1 MTILRT
7 KVVVKRVSGTGGTG
21 TVETSTAAIGTKP
34 QFEADS
40 ISVARASSK
49 DLNTVGEFGG
59 QPIETA
65 FLATEADGEAVAAY
79 LAGVNSAY
87 PQLATVMLDNETT
100 SNLETMRDVDL
111 SDRISATESV
121 TNAEL
126 DAFVE
131 QIEHRI
137 TNGGLKHEVRLLVSA
152 RARLTGIFADDAD
165 LPPAG
170 TIDIFSQFTDDP
182 PEGLNYA
189 VFGY

>member
-21 TVETSTAAIGTKP
+21 VVETNTAAIGTTPK
-34 QFEADS
+34 FEADG
-40 ISVARASSK
+40 IATRTASSK
-49 DLNTVGEFGG
+49 DLNVVGEFGG

-65 FLATEADGEAVAAY
+65 FLATDADAEDVAAY

-87 PQLATVMLDNETT
+87 PQLGTIMLDNETT
-100 SNLETMRDVDL
+100 SNLETMRDIDL

-137 TNGGLKHEVRLLVSA
+137 TNGGLRHELRLLVSA

-165 LPPAG
+165 EDDP
-170 TIDIFSQFTDDP
+170 DIFSQFTDDP

>member
-21 TVETSTAAIGTKP
+21 TLETNTAQIGTNPKF
-34 QFEADS
+34 QADS
-40 ISVARASSK
+40 ISVRSAPSA
-49 DLNTVGEFGG
+49 DVTAVGDFGG

-65 FLATEADGEAVAAY
+65 FLANVADGDAVAAY

-87 PQLATVMLDNETT
+87 PQLATIMLDNETT
-100 SNLETMRDVDL
+100 SNLETMRDIDL

-121 TNAEL
+121 TNAVL

-131 QIEHRI
+131 QVEHRI
-137 TNGGLKHEVRLLVSA
+137 SNGGLKHELRLLVSS

-165 LPPAG
+165 ESDP
-170 TIDIFSQFTDDP
+170 DIFSEFTDTP
-182 PEGLNYA
+182 PEGLAFA

>member
-21 TVETSTAAIGTKP
+21 IVETSTAGAGTKP
-34 QFEADS
+34 VFEAEG
-40 ISVARASSK
+40 ISTRLASDK
-49 DLNTVGEFGG
+49 DLNQVGEFTG
-59 QPIETA
+59 QAIETA
-65 FLATEADGEAVAAY
+65 FLATDADADAVAAY

-87 PQLATVMLDNETT
+87 PQLANIILDNETT
-100 SNLETMRDVDL
+100 TNLETIRDIDL

-137 TNGGLKHEVRLLVSA
+137 TNGGLKHELRLLVSS

-165 LPPAG
+165 AG
-170 TIDIFSQFTDDP
+170 DPDIFSQFTDDP

>member
-21 TVETSTAAIGTKP
+21 TVDTNTAATGTTP
-34 QFEADS
+34 VFQADS
-40 ISVARASSK
+40 ISTRQASAS
-49 DLNTVGEFGG
+49 DLNVVGTFTG
-59 QPIETA
+59 QAIETA
-65 FLATEADGEAVAAY
+65 LLATEADADAVAAY

-87 PQLATVMLDNETT
+87 PQLATIIVDNVSTT
-100 SNLETMRDVDL
+100 NLETIRDIDL
-111 SDRISATESV
+111 SDRISATENV

-137 TNGGLKHEVRLLVSA
+137 TNGGLKHELRLLVSS

-165 LPPAG
+165 AADP
-170 TIDIFSQFTDDP
+170 DIFSQFTDTP